1 MTETQ
6 AKVVKSMAENQLNMT
21 RTAKALHYHKTNI
34 YKHVIRVLNQTGK
47 DMRDFYDMTQLLM
60 EAEVV
65 LWTARGKR
73 YASLMEPDI
82 QAFTDE
88 FGAVL
93 NCAVRY
99 CIGRRTYMPKLV
111 MDVIRPMLPALTDKT
126 LWCFER
132 DIEGADN
139 YGADNYGADYDEEE
153 WMRFLSEV
161 KVEIARR
168 DANADRE

>member
-1 MTETQ
+1 
-6 AKVVKSMAENQLNMT
+6 MANE
-21 RTAKALHYHKTNI
+21 RVRREAKAKGVRLWQIAECLGVSEITVSRKLRRELSADEEAKILRIITDI
-34 YKHVIRVLNQTGK
+34 DKQSTG
-47 DMRDFYDMTQLLM
+47 F
-60 EAEVV
+60 AN
-65 LWTARGKR
+65 
-73 YASLMEPDI
+73 LMEPGSKM
-82 QAFTDE
+82 FNDE

-111 MDVIRPMLPALTDKT
+111 MDVIRPLLPALTDKT

-139 YGADNYGADYDEEE
+139 YGADYDEEE

-161 KVEIARR
+161 KAEIARR
-168 DANADRE
+168 DENVIGK

>member
-1 MTETQ
+1 
-6 AKVVKSMAENQLNMT
+6 
-21 RTAKALHYHKTNI
+21 
-34 YKHVIRVLNQTGK
+34 
-47 DMRDFYDMTQLLM
+47 MRDFYDMAQLLM

-65 LWTARGKR
+65 LGTARGKR
-73 YASLMEPDI
+73 CASLMEPDI

-88 FGAVL
+88 FG
-93 NCAVRY
+93 AVRY

-111 MDVIRPMLPALTDKT
+111 MDVIRPLLPALTDKT

-139 YGADNYGADYDEEE
+139 YGADYDEEE

-161 KVEIARR
+161 KAEIARR
-168 DANADRE
+168 DANADGE

>member
-6 AKVVKSMAENQLNMT
+6 AKVIKAMAENQLNMS
-21 RTAKALHYHKTNI
+21 RTAKALHYHRTAI

-47 DMRDFYDMTQLLM
+47 DMRDFYDMTQLLG

-65 LWTARGKR
+65 LGTARGNR

-99 CIGRRTYMPKLV
+99 CIGRRTYMTKLV
-111 MDVIRPMLPALTDKT
+111 MDVIRPMLHALTDKT

-139 YGADNYGADYDEEE
+139 YGADYDEEE

-161 KVEIARR
+161 KAEIARR

>member
-6 AKVVKSMAENQLNMT
+6 AKVVKAMAENQLNMS
-21 RTAKALHYHKTNI
+21 RAAKALHYHRTAI

-47 DMRDFYDMTQLLM
+47 DMRDFYDMTQLLR
-60 EAEVV
+60 EAEAV
-65 LWTARGKR
+65 LGTARGKR
-73 YASLMEPDI
+73 YAHFMDPDS

-111 MDVIRPMLPALTDKT
+111 MDVIRPLLPALTDKT
-126 LWCFER
+126 LLVFNL

-139 YGADNYGADYDEEE
+139 YGEDYDEEE

-161 KVEIARR
+161 KAEIARR
-168 DANADRE
+168 NESADGK

>member
-6 AKVVKSMAENQLNMT
+6 AKVVKAMAENQLNMS
-21 RTAKALHYHKTNI
+21 RTAKALHYHRTAI
-34 YKHVIRVLNQTGK
+34 YKHVIRVLDQTGK
-47 DMRDFYDMTQLLM
+47 DMRDFYDMAQLLM
-60 EAEVV
+60 EAEAV
-65 LWTARGKR
+65 LG
-73 YASLMEPDI
+73 YDNLMEPNR

-111 MDVIRPMLPALTDKT
+111 MNVIRPLLPALTGKT

-132 DIEGADN
+132 DIE
-139 YGADNYGADYDEEE
+139 GADNYGADYDEEE

-161 KVEIARR
+161 KAEIARR
-168 DANADRE
+168 NESADGE